1 MLAKTLI
8 RPRYTGK
15 SLISFEISLAI
26 ILKVEITLIGIV
38 VMLVVSE
45 AKFQSFEQ
53 ECTAICKLLQE
64 CTKTRKRSKLQN

>member
-1 MLAKTLI
+1 MLAKTHI

-38 VMLVVSE
+38 MLVSE
-45 AKFQSFEQ
+45 AKFENFEQ

-64 CTKTRKRSKLQN
+64 CTRTRRSIKLQN